1 MAKNDLKDNG
11 AVVLSDLSSRI
22 DEIVSRV
29 VSIVEVK
36 NDDKNI
42 KIEIDIDFGNIQAVI
57 DRFEVH
63 L

>member
-1 MAKNDLKDNG
+1 MAKNDLKDNSV
-11 AVVLSDLSSRI
+11 VVLSDLSSRI

-42 KIEIDIDFGNIQAVI
+42 KIEIDIDFGNTQAVI